1 MQKKSKIIK
10 SRNWEV
16 IIYFENYSLELETVL
31 EKNCE
36 KWFISPVH
44 NKDLDDKGK
53 LKKAHYHV
61 LCFFDC
67 VTTAQSVADLFA
79 GFKVSLANVQRVGSR
94 VHALEYL
101 IHKNAPDKA
110 QYLAVDVHS
119 NCDYMDEMLKTSDND
134 TDAIIIDIVSYIK
147 KNHCNDFSK
156 LVMNCPFSDWL
167 PVLANKAYFFNLLC
181 RSFAIPQRF
190 ERGDTLAK
198 DLILKEKKEFIQ
210 SNVDT
215 GFTFDI
221 F

>member
-16 IIYFENYSLELETVL
+16 IVYFENYSLELETVL

-44 NKDLDDKGK
+44 DRDLNDKGK

-67 VTTAQSVADLFA
+67 VTTAQSVADLFTA
-79 GFKVSLANVQRVGSR
+79 FKVSLANVQRIGSR

-110 QYLAVDVHS
+110 QYLAADVHS
-119 NCDYMDEMLKTSDND
+119 NCDYLEEMSKTCDND
-134 TDAIIIDIVSYIK
+134 TDAIIIDIISYIK
-147 KNHCNDFSK
+147 KNQCNDFSK
-156 LVMNCPFSDWL
+156 FVLSCPFSDWL
-167 PVLANKAYFFNLLC
+167 PVLASKAYFFNLLC
-181 RSFAIPQRF
+181 KGFACSKHF
-190 ERGDTLAK
+190 DRGDTLAR
-198 DLILKEKKEFIQ
+198 DVLKSEQKKFIDANID
-210 SNVDT
+210 S

>member
-1 MQKKSKIIK
+1 MSKNSKIVK

-16 IIYFENYSLELETVL
+16 IVYFENYSIELESIL
-31 EKNCE
+31 EKNCQ

-44 NKDLDDKGK
+44 DKDLTDKGV
-53 LKKAHYHV
+53 LKKAHFHV

-67 VTTAQSVADLFA
+67 VTTATSVADLFKD
-79 GFKVSLANVQRVGSR
+79 FKVSTANVQRVGSR

-119 NCDYMDEMLKTSDND
+119 NCDYLEEMAKTSDND
-134 TDAIIIDIVSYIK
+134 TDAIIIDIVSYIR
-147 KNHCNDFSK
+147 KNHCSDFSN
-156 LVMNCPFSDWL
+156 LVMSCPFSDWL

-181 RSFAIPQRF
+181 RGQAVPHRY
-190 ERGDTLAK
+190 ERGDTLARDVIK
-198 DLILKEKKEFIQ
+198 REQKEFINA
-210 SNVDT
+210 NVDT

>member
-1 MQKKSKIIK
+1 MEKKLKIVK

-16 IIYFENYSLELETVL
+16 IIYFENFSLELETVL
-31 EKNCE
+31 ERNCE

-44 NKDLDDKGK
+44 DRDLDSQGK
-53 LKKAHYHV
+53 VKKAHFHV

-67 VTTAQSVADLFA
+67 VTTATSVADLFIN
-79 GFKVSLANVQRVGSR
+79 FKVSTANVQRVGSR
-94 VHALEYL
+94 IHALEYL

-110 QYLAVDVHS
+110 QYLAADVRS
-119 NCDYMDEMLKTSDND
+119 NCDYLEEMAKTSDND
-134 TDAIIIDIVSYIK
+134 TDAIIIDIVSFIK

-181 RSFAIPQRF
+181 KGYACSQRF
-190 ERGDTLAK
+190 DRGDTLAR
-198 DLILKEKKEFIQ
+198 DILKSERKKFID

>member
-1 MQKKSKIIK
+1 MEKKKVVK

-16 IIYFENYSLELETVL
+16 IVYFENYSLEIESVL

-36 KWFISPVH
+36 KWFVSPVH
-44 NKDLDDKGK
+44 DKDVDNLGK
-53 LKKAHYHV
+53 IKKAHFHV

-67 VTTAQSVADLFA
+67 VTTASSVADLFK
-79 GFKVSLANVQRVGSR
+79 GFKVSTANVQRVGSR

-110 QYLAVDVHS
+110 QYLAADVHS
-119 NCDYMDEMLKTSDND
+119 NCNYLEELAKTVDDD
-134 TDAIIIDIVSYIK
+134 TDAIVIDIVSYIK
-147 KNHCNDFSK
+147 KNHCSDFPK
-156 LVMNCPFSDWL
+156 LVMSCPFSDWV

-181 RSFAIPQRF
+181 RSFFAPQRH
-190 ERGDTLAK
+190 ERGNTLTQDVIKIERKKFIDAK
-198 DLILKEKKEFIQ
+198 
-210 SNVDT
+210 VDT